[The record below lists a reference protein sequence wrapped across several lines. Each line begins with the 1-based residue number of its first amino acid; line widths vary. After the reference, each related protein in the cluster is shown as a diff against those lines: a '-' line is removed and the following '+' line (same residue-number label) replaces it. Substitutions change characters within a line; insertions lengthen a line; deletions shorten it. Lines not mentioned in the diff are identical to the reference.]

1 MQNRNYLHSR
11 YLEIAPS
18 LGRLRNV
25 MLEQLDT
32 LVQNSNLTLGVP
44 IESRVK
50 SWESIAEKLERKNVS
65 PARLEDIED
74 LLGLRVIF
82 LFQRDL
88 EEFHGAIERT
98 FQLISSEDTAGRLDE
113 TQFGYKSRHYIV
125 SLPADW
131 GAIPSL
137 NGLTGRKMEV
147 QVRTLAQHIWAVAS
161 HKLQY
166 KNEQSVPVPIR
177 RSIHRV
183 SALLETVDL
192 EFSRVLTER
201 EEYVNLQAAQA
212 SDQDSLDVTVIETV
226 LNKMLPP
233 ENRDEDGE
241 DYSILLRDLL
251 HFGIDSRGSL
261 IDLLRLNDAAMKS
274 ADRNEVGRRR
284 KEDYDE
290 DDDDSERRRNRVAR
304 GVFFTHVGLVRQA
317 MREQFGDEAVTG
329 WIVSNMG
336 R

>member
-1 MQNRNYLHSR
+1 
-11 YLEIAPS
+11 
-18 LGRLRNV
+18 